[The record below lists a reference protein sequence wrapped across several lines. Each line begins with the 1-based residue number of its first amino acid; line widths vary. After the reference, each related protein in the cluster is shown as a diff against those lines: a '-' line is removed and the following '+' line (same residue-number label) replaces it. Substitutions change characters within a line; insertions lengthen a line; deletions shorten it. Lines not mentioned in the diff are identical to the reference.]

1 MIMAAKYRAF
11 VLCCCLSLLWSCKLG
26 EPYSRPEVQA
36 PETYRVEPLAGE
48 SVANLPWWELF
59 QDTVLQDLIRVG
71 IDNNRDLNAAVARIR
86 QAEAQIGIVR
96 ANLSPRIYYGA
107 GGTFTADSDESSDS
121 KLAGN
126 ALLNASWIL
135 DIWGRY
141 RNLTEAAFQEYLATE
156 EAYRGLTLLVVSS
169 IAQSYLLLR
178 DLDNRLSVSE
188 QTLETWQYNLD
199 LVQARFNAGIVSE
212 VDVKQSIIQVEEA
225 KTSIQTFTRLR
236 KQTENAISVL
246 MGLPP
251 QSIERG
257 VALQDQIFPPS
268 LPAGLPSE
276 LLDRRPDVLAAERR
290 LEAQTARIGATE
302 ALLYPEL
309 TIGGDLTLAY
319 ADPTILFGTLS
330 AQIFGPLFNSGENKK
345 RLEVEIYKTEQL
357 LMDYENTFL
366 NALQEVEDAMVA
378 VETYSKEFEARRAQ
392 LVAASQALEMAWV
405 RYGNGVTSYL
415 EILDLQ
421 RSEFSSYLKASETLQ
436 LQLSSSVQLYQA
448 LGGGWEI
455 PVDSLTIDN

>member
-1 MIMAAKYRAF
+1 MMVAPQYRVF
-11 VLCCCLSLLWSCKLG
+11 VLCICLNLLWSCKLG
-26 EPYSRPEVQA
+26 EPYARPEVQA
-36 PETYRVEPLAGE
+36 PETYRAEPLAGE

-71 IDNNRDLNAAVARIR
+71 IAHNRDLNAAVARIR

-96 ANLSPRIYYGA
+96 ANLNPRINYGA

-156 EAYRGLTLLVVSS
+156 EAYRGLTLLVVGS

-236 KQTENAISVL
+236 RQTENAISVL
-246 MGLPP
+246 IGLPP

-268 LPAGLPSE
+268 LPAGLPSQ

-309 TIGGDLTLAY
+309 TIG
-319 ADPTILFGTLS
+319 
-330 AQIFGPLFNSGENKK
+330 
-345 RLEVEIYKTEQL
+345 
-357 LMDYENTFL
+357 
-366 NALQEVEDAMVA
+366 
-378 VETYSKEFEARRAQ
+378 
-392 LVAASQALEMAWV
+392 
-405 RYGNGVTSYL
+405 
-415 EILDLQ
+415 
-421 RSEFSSYLKASETLQ
+421 
-436 LQLSSSVQLYQA
+436 
-448 LGGGWEI
+448 
-455 PVDSLTIDN
+455 